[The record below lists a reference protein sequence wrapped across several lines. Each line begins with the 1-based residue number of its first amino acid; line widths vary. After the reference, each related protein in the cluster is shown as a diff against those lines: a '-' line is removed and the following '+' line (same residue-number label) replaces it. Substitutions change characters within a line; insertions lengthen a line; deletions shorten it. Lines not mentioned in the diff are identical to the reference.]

1 MMRVRI
7 ALLTGVLAAALAVAP
22 TASPQQDNRQATFG
36 NLIAALNNI
45 NVQINR
51 LNVLSNI
58 TAGDVRVVNVENV
71 LSSASRW
78 SRDRCTGMSTRQRQ
92 RCTRAVN
99 IGVLNNVLNRN
110 NVKILNLRNFLNNVL
125 NNPTCSVVALCNV
138 LNNANIVVSDVIAIN
153 VLSGGDVIIFRD
165 GPGPPN
171 LP

>member
-1 MMRVRI
+1 MTRI
-7 ALLTGVLAAALAVAP
+7 RLAAVTGVLAAALAVAP
-22 TASPQQDNRQATFG
+22 TAGSQPRQATFG

-71 LSSASRW
+71 LGSASRW
-78 SRDRCTGMSTRQRQ
+78 SRQSCRGMSTQQRQ
-92 RCTRAVN
+92 RCTRAIN
-99 IGVLNNVLNRN
+99 IRVLNNVLNRN

-138 LNNANIVVSDVIAIN
+138 LNNANIVVTDVIAIN

-165 GPGPPN
+165 GPGLPN